1 VEAKLILSILFEAKV
16 FMFYV
21 PPGAEQWLDINACK
35 REGPLTNAGFR
46 VKVIIKIRYRPLH
59 F

>member
-21 PPGAEQWLDINACK
+21 PPGAGHWFDINALK
-35 REGPLTNAGFR
+35 TRRAAIQTR
-46 VKVIIKIRYRPLH
+46 
-59 F
+59 

>member
-21 PPGAEQWLDINACK
+21 PQGAEHWLDINACK
-35 REGPLTNAGFR
+35 REGPLNKRGLPRQAN
-46 VKVIIKIRYRPLH
+46 Y
-59 F
+59 